1 MNDERPHTDSP
12 EAVAPELARLVEVVE
27 RLHRDHT
34 VSFIAAGDEKIYAYG
49 GGGFIAIVSDRLF
62 DDPVDVETPTAKFR
76 IERDADGRMT
86 AVSVTGED
94 VPTAKDFVSAAEGF
108 ERYYAR
114 RIGSV

>member
-34 VSFIAAGDEKIYAYG
+34 VSFIAAGEEKIYAYG
-49 GGGFIAIVSDRLF
+49 GGGFVAIVSDRLF
-62 DDPVDVETPTAKFR
+62 DGVVDIETPTTKFR
-76 IERDADGRMT
+76 VERDADGRT
-86 AVSVTGED
+86 VAVLATGEGA
-94 VPTAKDFVSAAEGF
+94 PTADDLVEATGGF
-108 ERYYAR
+108 ERYYSR